1 MAKKRTKK
9 YHPRPVRTAP
19 IIFDAYGGMSS
30 KDIMELYEFGAKSLD
45 LCQLGTTE
53 MMPYSN
59 VRAAISQCFT
69 LAAAYEG
76 KDDMRALCCLADAGV
91 LIAWEAANDEKRRKK
106 KDQAYLAQ
114 CRRLELAPAQRVL
127 EVLAQMHKTSPRS
140 ELVRAFRA
148 GAGRPVVKLIEA
160 AGIVRDNGEPPGP
173 NDQHFV
179 GERGLAWIHG
189 ECRAGYL
196 HWDGKRLVWK
206 MPQTDS
212 QVWLSDPTF
221 ILVVPSGTNYQGELK

>member
-1 MAKKRTKK
+1 MPKKRTKK

-76 KDDMRALCCLADAGV
+76 KDDMQALCCLADAGV
-91 LIAWEAANDEKRRKK
+91 IVAWEAANDEERRKQ
-106 KDQAYLAQ
+106 KDQAYLAT
-114 CRRLELAPAQRVL
+114 CRRLELAPAQRVIEL
-127 EVLAQMHKTSPRS
+127 LAKMQEESPRS
-140 ELVRAFRA
+140 ELVRAARA
-148 GAGRPVVKLIEA
+148 GAGRPVVKRLEA
-160 AGIVRDNGEPPGP
+160 AGIVRDNGVPPCASE
-173 NDQHFV
+173 QHFV

-206 MPQTDS
+206 MPKTDS
-212 QVWLSDPTF
+212 QVHLTEPTF
-221 ILVVPSGTNYQGELK
+221 ILIVPSGTNYEGEEK

>member
-1 MAKKRTKK
+1 MPKKRNKQ
-9 YHPRPVRTAP
+9 YRPRPVRTAP
-19 IIFDAYGGMSS
+19 IIYDAYGDMTTA
-30 KDIMELYEFGAKSLD
+30 DITRLYEFAAHSLD
-45 LCQLGTTE
+45 LCQLGTTDRN
-53 MMPYSN
+53 PYSN
-59 VRAAISQCFT
+59 VRAAITQCFV
-69 LAAAYEG
+69 LSAAYEN
-76 KDDMRALCCLADAGV
+76 KADLQALCCLADAGV
-91 LIAWEAANDEKRRKK
+91 LIAWEAANDEERRKK